1 MSIENAER
9 EKLRKP
15 TIRYPTWYKVA
26 RNARASQLPAKY
38 KVVFDIECDPSY
50 RKLTVPEKVDIGN
63 QILKGRKPDG
73 DYDEL
78 TPELYEEGRL
88 YISTHLAL
96 REACSMIYRNLKL
109 ADVFMD
115 KFDDLV
121 DKAAKDGDPAKLLA
135 VSREMRA
142 VNRDYAAAH
151 AQRLSKLDRNA
162 YETNKKAKTEK
173 AKENAKAALPNY
185 TKAEGRGEDG
195 KSGNSQ

>member
-1 MSIENAER
+1 MSIENAEK

-15 TIRYPTWYKVA
+15 TIRFATWYKVA

-38 KVVFDIECDPSY
+38 KVVFDIECDPTY
-50 RKLTVPEKVDIGN
+50 RKLTVAEKVDIGA
-63 QILKGRKPDG
+63 QILKGRVPDG
-73 DYDEL
+73 DYEEL

-96 REACSMIYRNLKL
+96 REACSMIYRNLKM
-109 ADVFMD
+109 ADVMMD
-115 KFDDLV
+115 SFDQIIA
-121 DKAAKDGDPAKLLA
+121 KAMENDDPSKLLA

-162 YETNKKAKTEK
+162 YETNKKNKAEK
-173 AKENAKAALPNY
+173 ARENAETNLPNY
-185 TKAEGRGEDG
+185 TKAEGREKNGE
-195 KSGNSQ
+195 NP